1 MFEFSV
7 LKHANVA
14 CVLSAATALV
24 GSALVSACAAI
35 RSTKQDKAFGCALSA
50 GVNLV
55 ATLHYGLIWREVSK
69 QTPNDDKIYALR
81 FGDWLVTLPQI
92 VFEMYLLLGSAGVFE
107 PQSGQPP
114 EVSVW
119 VAVAFQPIIV
129 ILGALSRWLSSV
141 ALKIVFFLGSGAPFF
156 CYIIYVL
163 IAVDKQIAD
172 GNSNDSQSLVRYL
185 CYVQIGY
192 PIVYAAESLLKIC
205 EQPHEGE
212 TKVSIS
218 DDASEEANADSESVG
233 RVDGILFFSNLSY
246 SILDVASKVVLAL
259 GVSLLSFKE
268 SSTLA

>member
-1 MFEFSV
+1 MPEFSV

-55 ATLHYGLIWREVSK
+55 ATLHYGLIWREVSQK
-69 QTPNDDKIYALR
+69 TPDEDKIYALR
-81 FGDWLVTLPQI
+81 FGDWLVTLPPI

-107 PQSGQPP
+107 PQSGRPP
-114 EVSVW
+114 TLSVW

-129 ILGALSRWLSSV
+129 ILGALSRWLPNA
-141 ALKIVFFLGSGAPFF
+141 ALKIVLFLCSGAPFVV
-156 CYIIYVL
+156 YIYFVL
-163 IAVDKQIAD
+163 IAVDEQIAD
-172 GNSNDSQSLVRYL
+172 GDSNDSQSLVRYL

-192 PIVYAAESLLKIC
+192 PLVYAAVSLLQIGTQ
-205 EQPHEGE
+205 EQKAEYENPSVKKDDEFRE
-212 TKVSIS
+212 VS
-218 DDASEEANADSESVG
+218 
-233 RVDGILFFSNLSY
+233 VDGILFVSNLSY

-259 GVSLLSFKE
+259 GVSLLSFE
-268 SSTLA
+268 VSSTRA